1 MPMSGCFVR
10 RAQWP
15 CIRDTVELRHPV
27 TASVGEGIKTNGPI
41 QALVM
46 LLADRTATIPKLRGL

>member
-10 RAQWP
+10 RARWP
-15 CIRDTVELRHPV
+15 CIRDTVELRRSV
-27 TASVGEGIKTNGPI
+27 TVGVGEGIEINGPI

-46 LLADRTATIPKLRGL
+46 LLAGRTATIPQLTGL